1 MGRFRGMNKL
11 LKEIFDK
18 LVSAISLIL
27 FLPIMILIGLVV
39 KVTSHGPVI
48 FKQERVGKNGKIF
61 QIYKFRT
68 MYHNKS
74 GHGIPVKGD
83 SRVTP
88 FGAFLRKWKLD
99 ELPELW
105 NILIG
110 DMSFVGPRPY
120 VPVMAE
126 KLTGDH
132 ARILHWKPG
141 MTGPATLK
149 YINEEEILSTVDD
162 PEQYNNEVIFP
173 DKVKINLEYLDHWS
187 FVKDMKILW
196 YTLIRKRTR

>member
-1 MGRFRGMNKL
+1 MV

-18 LVSAISLIL
+18 LFSVISLIL
-27 FLPIMILIGLVV
+27 LFPAMIVIGLLV
-39 KVTSHGPVI
+39 KLNSRGPII

-68 MYHNKS
+68 MYHKTP
-74 GHGIPVKGD
+74 GRRIPVKGD
-83 SRVTP
+83 PRITT
-88 FGAFLRKWKLD
+88 FGVFLRKWKLD

-120 VPVMAE
+120 VPFMAE
-126 KLTGDH
+126 KLTGED

-141 MTGPATLK
+141 ITGPATLK
-149 YINEEEILSTVDD
+149 YINEEEILLTVDD
-162 PEQYNNEVIFP
+162 PDQYNNEVIFP
-173 DKVKINLEYLDHWS
+173 DKVRINLNYLDHWN
-187 FVKDMKILW
+187 FVQDLKILW
-196 YTLIRKRTR
+196 YTLIRKRIT

>member
-1 MGRFRGMNKL
+1 MNKL

-27 FLPIMILIGLVV
+27 LFPVMIIIGLLV
-39 KVTSHGPVI
+39 KFSSEGPII
-48 FKQERVGKNGKIF
+48 FKQERVGKKGKMF

-68 MYHNKS
+68 MYHQPPRE
-74 GHGIPVKGD
+74 GTPVMGD
-83 SRVTP
+83 PRVTP

-120 VPVMAE
+120 IPRMAE

-149 YINEEEILSTVDD
+149 YINEEKILSTVDD
-162 PEQYNNEVIFP
+162 PDRYSNEVIFP
-173 DKVKINLEYLDHWS
+173 DKVKINLEYLDHWN
-187 FVKDMKILW
+187 FAKDMRILC
-196 YTLIRKRTR
+196 YTLIRKRLQ